1 MANSSINLSSLD
13 FDTLKENFKTFL
25 KSQDTFKDYNFDG
38 SNMNVLLDVMSYNT
52 YLNSFYLNMVAS
64 EMFLDSAQ
72 KYDSVISHAKE
83 LNYTP
88 RSAHASVADISF
100 TIDTTG
106 ITGRLTIPK
115 GTRFIGTNSNGTFT
129 FVTDQATTY
138 ISSNSTYTVANLQVN
153 EGSYFQDSY
162 VVNYDIENQRFILSN
177 QNLDANS
184 MVVSV
189 IENYG
194 ATNTNFTKS
203 TTLFNLDSQ
212 SNVYFLQATQNG
224 QYEISFGDGYFGR
237 KPLDSSTVL
246 VSYIVTNGSDGN
258 GVDNFT
264 LADDLG
270 TINGGTA
277 NPSDITV
284 NVSAVNGANQES
296 IDSVR
301 FAAPR
306 YFAAQQRAVSS
317 DDYSSLIETQ
327 FGGQIGAISVYGGE
341 TIEPKKYGRVIV
353 SVKPSTGTIAPDY
366 LKQEIVKYMENYI
379 ALPNRI
385 EITDPDYLYT
395 KIDTS
400 VNYSPYE
407 TSKTASEIK
416 SAVLTTLINYNT
428 DYLDQFG
435 SDLRYSKLVSA
446 IDDTDTSIISNQ
458 TDFRIIKRLSPLLN
472 YTSSYDIDVGNA
484 LYFSG
489 ELNTSETHINLHG
502 SDYSTHLAHS
512 TLITD
517 RFTYNMSDGSGTY
530 PFSYFEDDG
539 HGKIYAFATISNKL
553 VQLEQ
558 VGTINYSAGTFSLNN
573 ISLANYNNYISI
585 YLRTVQRDIFAS
597 SNKIIVIDPTDVTI
611 TINETQR

>member
-13 FDTLKENFKTFL
+13 FDTLKENFKNYL
-25 KSQDTFKDYNFDG
+25 KSQDVFKDYNFEG
-38 SNMNVLLDVMSYNT
+38 SNMNVLLDIMSYNT

-83 LNYTP
+83 LNYIP

-106 ITGRLTIPK
+106 ITGRFTIPK
-115 GTRFIGTNSNGTFT
+115 GTRFIGTNSNGTFN
-129 FVTDQATTY
+129 FVTDQTTTY

-153 EGSYFQDSY
+153 EGSYFQDSF

-177 QNLDANS
+177 QNLDSNS

-189 IENYG
+189 IENNG
-194 ATNTNFTKS
+194 ATNTNFNNAK
-203 TTLFNLDSQ
+203 TLYGLDNQ
-212 SNVYFLQATQNG
+212 SNVYFLQATQNS
-224 QYEISFGDGYFGR
+224 QYEVSFGDGYFGR
-237 KPLDSSTVL
+237 KPLDASTVL
-246 VSYIVTNGSDGN
+246 VSYIVTNGTDGN
-258 GVDNFT
+258 GVDNMT

-270 TINGGTA
+270 TINGGEA
-277 NPSDITV
+277 SPSDITV
-284 NVSAVNGANQES
+284 NVSSENGANQES
-296 IDSVR
+296 IDSVK
-301 FAAPR
+301 FSAPR
-306 YFAAQQRAVSS
+306 YFAAQQRAVTS

-327 FGGQIGAISVYGGE
+327 FGGQIGAVAVYGGE
-341 TIEPKKYGRVIV
+341 TVEPKQYGRVIV
-353 SVKPSTGTIAPDY
+353 SVKPATGTIAPNY
-366 LKQEIVKYMENYI
+366 LKRDIEKYMEDFI

-385 EITDPDYLYT
+385 VIADPDYLYT
-395 KIDTS
+395 KIDTT

-428 DYLDQFG
+428 DFLDQFG
-435 SDLRYSKLVSA
+435 SDLRYSKLVTA

-458 TDFRIIKRLSPLLN
+458 TDFRIIKRISPLLN
-472 YTSSYDIDVGNA
+472 YRSSFNINVGNQ
-484 LYFSG
+484 LYFAG
-489 ELNTSETHINLHG
+489 ALNTSQDHITLHG
-502 SDYSTHLAHS
+502 SDYATHAAHS
-512 TLITD
+512 TLISD
-517 RFTYNMSDGSGTY
+517 RFTYNMSDGSGSY

-539 HGKIYAFATISNKL
+539 NGIIDVYTLISNKL
-553 VQLEQ
+553 VKLET
-558 VGTINYSAGTFSLNN
+558 VGTIDYTAGSFVLNN
-573 ISLANYNNYISI
+573 ISLAAYTNYVSI
-585 YLRTVQRDIFAS
+585 YLRTVKKDIFAD